1 MCLKT
6 LYDFVETIK
15 GGQSKFKNLFFFFQ
29 GKNGNHKGFYLSH
42 VLKNMHRR
50 LPSALGVLT
59 TDHSPL
65 NTIEIDSSLCGRYWS
80 LIHQTGLPKINLFP
94 YTSLFKA
101 ISKSSERSILS
112 FQCKEIKLGWW
123 SFFLNGSEEREG
135 DRWMAGLNFIF
146 WSWLR
151 INWMCTK
158 KIE

>member
-1 MCLKT
+1 MFKNPLWLCRDKM
-6 LYDFVETIK
+6 
-15 GGQSKFKNLFFFFQ
+15 GSQSKFKRLFFFFQ
-29 GKNGNHKGFYLSH
+29 GKNGNHKLFYLSFI
-42 VLKNMHRR
+42 LKNTYRR
-50 LPSALGVLT
+50 SSSTVIVLT

-94 YTSLFKA
+94 HTSLFKA
-101 ISKSSERSILS
+101 ISKSNERSILS